1 MLKKPIQFARLAGRS
16 HTDMSVAVG
25 TVQLKSPIMTAS
37 GTSGY
42 GVELAGY
49 MDLERLG
56 AVVVKSMAVF
66 DWPGN
71 PAPRVCSGP
80 ASMINSVGLQGKG
93 IPWWLSKQLPKLVE
107 RRCTVIASIWGR
119 TPDEFEQAARLLA
132 PAYGISAIEVNV
144 SCPNIEDRNHIFAHS
159 AIATA
164 NVVRA
169 SLSSGLP
176 VWVKLSA
183 NTADLV
189 DIAGHAIE
197 AGAEGVVLINTLLGI
212 AIDINERRYALGS
225 GQAGG
230 GVSGPAIR
238 PVALR
243 AVNDVRRAFPE
254 IGIVGVG
261 GISRGRHAVEMMMA
275 GANAVQVGTATILDP
290 RAPIKVHREL
300 VNWCRMNRVTR
311 VRELSGCIISE
322 NDTSNYAPE
331 RDSESTENERP
342 DNTITKDM

>member
-1 MLKKPIQFARLAGRS
+1 MTGKLLRLARLARPSGV
-16 HTDMSVAVG
+16 DMSTAVG
-25 TVQLKSPIMTAS
+25 AVQLKSPVMTAS

-49 MDLERLG
+49 MDMEKLG

-71 PAPRVCSGP
+71 PAPRVCSAP

-93 IPWWLSKQLPKLVE
+93 VSWWLSRQLPKLVE
-107 RRCTVIASIWGR
+107 RRCTVVASIWGR
-119 TPDEFEQAARLLA
+119 TPGEFEQAARLLA
-132 PAYGISAIEVNV
+132 PTYGISAIELNV

-159 AIATA
+159 ATATA
-164 NVVRA
+164 DVVKA
-169 SLSSGLP
+169 SLSGGLP

-183 NTADLV
+183 NAADLV

-197 AGAEGVVLINTLLGI
+197 AGAQGVVLINTLLGM
-212 AIDINERRYALGS
+212 AIDVDRRRYALGS
-225 GQAGG
+225 GPMGG

-238 PVALR
+238 PVAIR
-243 AVNDVRRAFPE
+243 AVHDVRKAFPE

-290 RAPIKVHREL
+290 RAPMRVHKELATWCKVHGIS
-300 VNWCRMNRVTR
+300 R
-311 VRELSGCIISE
+311 VRDISGSIIGE
-322 NDTSNYAPE
+322 GDTAEYDPGSGSGLP
-331 RDSESTENERP
+331 SGP
-342 DNTITKDM
+342 DPDEEIGRQ